1 MHSRHTHQSSHKPQH
16 TSTRTRTNNSP
27 TLTNHSHSHSRR
39 RRRRRTNRNRISSSH
54 TSTTLSSHTK
64 LPIPMLTNN
73 LHPNPL
79 PLPRLRLRAHQVGQ
93 NVLSCKTAHENPKAS
108 TWKSEKV
115 LTPAT
120 VFFFLLFYSPSHPF
134 AFYTDGLVSGSE
146 LYRHGTHGWKTTNC
160 ESVIVVVVVLCVKM
174 YDSLTKYSKTV

>member
-1 MHSRHTHQSSHKPQH
+1 
-16 TSTRTRTNNSP
+16 
-27 TLTNHSHSHSRR
+27 
-39 RRRRRTNRNRISSSH
+39 
-54 TSTTLSSHTK
+54 
-64 LPIPMLTNN
+64 MLTNN

-93 NVLSCKTAHENPKAS
+93 NVLSCKTAHEKPKS
-108 TWKSEKV
+108 VNVQVGKSIDPGDCISWR
-115 LTPAT
+115 L
-120 VFFFLLFYSPSHPF
+120 FFFFFHSPSHPF
-134 AFYTDGLVSGSE
+134 AFYKDGLVSGSE